1 MPEKR
6 ENGMKKHLSTL
17 LLVAVFL
24 LGVCILLYP
33 TASDYWNSLHQTR
46 AIGAYEDALAGM
58 TRRDYDAAFQQAE
71 DYTRALAALDAPM
84 SEYQS
89 LSDAGMDY
97 EEILNINGVGI
108 MGYIDIDA
116 IGVELPIYHGTS
128 PDVLN
133 VAVGHLE
140 GSSLPIGGEGSHCV
154 LSAHRGL
161 PSARLFTD
169 LDQLQEGDTFTITVL
184 DRLLTYEID
193 QILIVEPEQVDALA
207 ITPGEDYCT
216 LVTCTPYGI
225 NTHRLLV
232 RGRRVENAREKAH
245 VYVPAD
251 MVQIDPLVV
260 TPAVAAPMLA
270 ILLVFL
276 LVRYR
281 KRR

>member
-24 LGVCILLYP
+24 LGVCIMLYP
-33 TASDYWNSLHQTR
+33 TVSDYWNSLHQTR

-71 DYTRALAALDAPM
+71 DYNQALAALDAPM

-108 MGYIDIDA
+108 MGYIDINA

-251 MVQIDPLVV
+251 MVQIDPMVV